1 MERARL
7 QEEITKLRQENEE
20 LHRVHIISQAKVR
33 QAGARIH
40 FLFTFCWSIV
50 PVSLIFCPPLRQNQ
64 QVSGP
69 KRAIDLF
76 SDILSLRAKVDKT
89 FAAQERLPRVVVV
102 GDQARRPS
110 RGPSAARV
118 N

>member
-33 QAGARIH
+33 QAGARVYFSLTFYWSSVPASQ
-40 FLFTFCWSIV
+40 FLCF
-50 PVSLIFCPPLRQNQ
+50 PLHVRQNQ

-102 GDQARRPS
+102 GDQAR
-110 RGPSAARV
+110 GLSAARV
-118 N
+118 Y